1 MIKEESNVKQ
11 LIQVRLDSEKIK
23 DNKIMQYIAANKDI
37 PKATL
42 IRNALYQAALAAD
55 PELNIDPEMVGP
67 TYSSKPKKAHKDSS
81 KDNRNILS
89 PKEGYTPL

>member
-1 MIKEESNVKQ
+1 MIREESKLKQ

-42 IRNALYQAALAAD
+42 IRNALYQAAMAAD
-55 PELNIDPEMVGP
+55 PELNVNPDLSGSALE
-67 TYSSKPKKAHKDSS
+67 SEPKIVQQKTQKTR
-81 KDNRNILS
+81 RNTLS
-89 PKEGYTPL
+89 PQDGYTPL